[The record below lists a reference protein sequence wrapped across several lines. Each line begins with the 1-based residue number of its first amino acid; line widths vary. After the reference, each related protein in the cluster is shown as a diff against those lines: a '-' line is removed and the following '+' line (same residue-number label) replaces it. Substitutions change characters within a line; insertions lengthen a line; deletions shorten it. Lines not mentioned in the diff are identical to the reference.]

1 MQVATIYS
9 DSSEMSF
16 SSYADELSSTGHN
29 YHNISLVRRFILNHM

>member
-16 SSYADELSSTGHN
+16 SSYAQMSYQAQATIIITLA
-29 YHNISLVRRFILNHM
+29 